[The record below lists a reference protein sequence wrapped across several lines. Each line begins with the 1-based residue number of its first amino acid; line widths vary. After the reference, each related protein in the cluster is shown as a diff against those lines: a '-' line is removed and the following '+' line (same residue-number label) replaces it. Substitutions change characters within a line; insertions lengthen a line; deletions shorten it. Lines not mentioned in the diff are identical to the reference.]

1 MFGNKRAG
9 ILSKDNTGYS
19 FTYDK
24 DYLITG
30 SPVSSSLPLQS
41 KSYQSEYLFPFF
53 QGLLP
58 EGWYENIVC
67 RQLKI
72 DTDDGFS
79 ILADSCIDCIGAV
92 WLRRFSS

>member
-58 EGWYENIVC
+58 EGWYNDIVC

-72 DTDDGFS
+72 DTDDEFS
-79 ILADSCIDCIGAV
+79 ILADSCTDCIGAV
-92 WLRRFSS
+92 WLRKSL